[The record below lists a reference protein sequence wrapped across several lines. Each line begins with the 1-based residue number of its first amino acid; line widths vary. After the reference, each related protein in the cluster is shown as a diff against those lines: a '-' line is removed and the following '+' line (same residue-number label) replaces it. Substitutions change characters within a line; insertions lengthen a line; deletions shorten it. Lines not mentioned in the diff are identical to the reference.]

1 MFEHAPWHPGI
12 NLAGR
17 TVTWMPTDTQESFE
31 RMIQDPGHRE
41 YFAQQGWLEP
51 DAITYNIN
59 SQGFRC
65 DEFEPGQPCMIAL
78 GCSYTMGIGLPS
90 TSVWPTIL
98 GNRLGLKVYNLAWG
112 GASSDTC
119 FRLAQYWIPLLK
131 PKLVAM
137 LAPPKTR
144 IELLM
149 DQGCHPPAEVFM
161 PSSESVYLC
170 DDFVNDIFLKHW
182 WLNDEN
188 GRINNLKN
196 NLAIEQLANR
206 QQAKFTYLLADQEM
220 ARSREEVG
228 YARDYMHAGPRGHHM
243 VVEKMLRSIEW
254 P

>member
-78 GCSYTMGIGLPS
+78 GCSYTMGIGLPLKS
-90 TSVWPTIL
+90 LWHTII
-98 GNRLGLKVYNLAWG
+98 GQRLGLRVYNLAWG
-112 GASSDTC
+112 GSSADTC
-119 FRLAQYWIPLLK
+119 FRLAQYWISRLK
-131 PKLVAM
+131 PSLVAM
-137 LAPPKTR
+137 LTPPRGR
-144 IELLM
+144 IELLL
-149 DQGCHPPAEVFM
+149 DTGIQPPAEVFM
-161 PSSESVYLC
+161 PGSQSLH
-170 DDFVNDIFLKHW
+170 FNPNDVFLKHW
-182 WLNDEN
+182 WLNDDN
-188 GRINNLKN
+188 SIINIEKN
-196 NLAIEQLANR
+196 NLAIQQLSI
-206 QQAKFTYLLADQEM
+206 QHGSKFVSLYADQEM
-220 ARSREEVG
+220 CGSREELG
-228 YARDYMHAGPRGHHM
+228 YARDYMHAGPKGHELLA
-243 VVEKMLRSIEW
+243 EKMLRSISW